1 MTYLK
6 RDIEKDILDIFFK
19 NKAII
24 IYGARQVGK
33 TTMIE
38 SILKTYI
45 QKNEVLFLNGDEL
58 DIRQSLSTYS
68 EIKLRNLIG
77 DKQIVY
83 IDEAQ
88 RISDIGVIIK
98 IMIDRIKNV
107 QVIASGSSALEL
119 SGGISEPL
127 TGRKYEIHLY
137 PFSFNE
143 LLAKNG
149 LLDEKRLLE
158 RRLLYGC
165 YPNIVTDMNNSKR
178 NIKSLAG
185 SYLYKDILALEN
197 IKKPIVLEKLLNLL
211 ALQIGSEVNS
221 SELALNLGINKIT
234 IEKYIDLL
242 EKSYIIFSL
251 QALSKNVRN
260 EIKKGRKIYFYD
272 CGIRN
277 AVIGNFLPLS
287 NRNDVGAL
295 WENFI
300 ISERIKYLRNN
311 NMDKSSYFWR
321 TTQQQEIDYIEEEN
335 DSYDTYEIKWNPKKK
350 AKLSKT
356 FSNKYEKHSFKVI
369 NRDNYE
375 EFL

>member
-1 MTYLK
+1 MAYFK
-6 RDIEKDILDIFFK
+6 RDIEKDIAEIFFNK
-19 NKAII
+19 KAII
-24 IYGARQVGK
+24 VYGARQVGK
-33 TTMIE
+33 TTMVE
-38 SILKTYI
+38 NILKSYML
-45 QKNEVLFLNGDEL
+45 KNEVLFLNGDEL

-68 EIKLRNLIG
+68 EIKLRNIIG
-77 DKQIVY
+77 KKKIVY

-88 RISDIGVIIK
+88 RIPDIGVIIK
-98 IMIDRIKNV
+98 IIIDRIKDV

-127 TGRKYEIHLY
+127 TGRKYDFYLY

-143 LLAKNG
+143 LLVKNG
-149 LLDEKRLLE
+149 LLDEKRLIE
-158 RRLLYGC
+158 RRLIYGC
-165 YPNIVTDMNNSKR
+165 YPDIVTDMNNSKK

-197 IKKPIVLEKLLNLL
+197 IKKPIVLEKLLKLL

-221 SELALNLGINKIT
+221 SELASNLGINKIT
-234 IEKYIDLL
+234 VEKYIDLL

-277 AVIGNFLPLS
+277 AVIGNFLSLS
-287 NRNDVGAL
+287 NRNDIGAL
-295 WENFI
+295 WENYI
-300 ISERIKYLRNN
+300 ISERIKYIRNN
-311 NMDKSSYFWR
+311 NKDKSSFFWR
-321 TTQQQEIDYIEEEN
+321 TVQQQEIDYIEEEN
-335 DSYDTYEIKWNPKKK
+335 EFYDTYEIKWNPNKK
-350 AKLSKT
+350 AKISKT
-356 FSNKYEKHSFKVI
+356 FTNKYENYSFKVI
-369 NRDNYE
+369 NRDNYD